1 MLYSP
6 DDWYLMLVDHKH
18 SFDPQT
24 GLPTSLQ
31 DVELVIGD
39 QWRAALINLDDEAL
53 RTGLGDVLDKERL
66 AALGNRRDAL
76 IENAIH

>member
-1 MLYSP
+1 
-6 DDWYLMLVDHKH
+6 
-18 SFDPQT
+18 
-24 GLPTSLQ
+24 
-31 DVELVIGD
+31 LVIGD